1 MFKHKFQSLP
11 RGYAYTALSYFGI
24 DSLWVIFLQQH
35 GLSLVQIGLCESIFH
50 LTSLLSEVP
59 SGILADHF
67 SYRTNLIS
75 SRVAAAL
82 HAIIMLTA
90 TNFWWF
96 VFGFVLQAWAYN
108 LQSGTLEAWFYETLA
123 DDQATE
129 RYPQVT
135 SNMNTLIELANAL
148 GVLIAG
154 WLIHGYLAA
163 TYWSDL
169 VIAIVTIAV
178 IWRLPEPQHRGTSAN
193 RLSLWQ
199 LLTTALTWLRKLP
212 KLTYLMSFH
221 AVFSAIGMTYYY
233 YFQAVMTNHGFKG
246 PLIAGI
252 LITVAV
258 LNVFG
263 VQLTPH
269 LQRRWSPTKLL
280 LGLTGCLLVTL
291 LLMGWGQLTLLVGG
305 YLLVNMLSAMVEP
318 LMSTYYNTLMPSAQ
332 RATLLSISSMIFSLV
347 MIVMFPA
354 IGWLIEQLGF
364 ATTFSWLGGLLL
376 TSGLILSLRVVL
388 VN

>member
-1 MFKHKFQSLP
+1 MLKNKIQSLP

-96 VFGFVLQAWAYN
+96 AFGFVLQAWAYN
-108 LQSGTLEAWFYETLA
+108 LQSGTLEAWFYETLV
-123 DDQATE
+123 DHQATDC
-129 RYPQVT
+129 YPQVT

-148 GVLIAG
+148 GILIAG

-163 TYWSDL
+163 TYWGDL
-169 VIAIVTIAV
+169 VIAIVTIV
-178 IWRLPEPQHRGTSAN
+178 IIWRLPEPQHRDTSAN
-193 RLSLWQ
+193 RLNLWQ
-199 LLTTALTWLRKLP
+199 LLMAALTWLRRLP

-221 AVFSAIGMTYYY
+221 AVFSAIGTTYYY
-233 YFQAVMTNHGFKG
+233 YFQAVMTDHGFNG
-246 PLIAGI
+246 TLIAGI
-252 LITVAV
+252 LITVAG
-258 LNVFG
+258 LNVLG
-263 VQLTPH
+263 VQLTPY
-269 LQRRWSPTKLL
+269 LQRRWSPTHLL
-280 LGLTGCLLVTL
+280 LGLTGCLLITL
-291 LLMGWGQLTLLVGG
+291 LLMGWGQLTLLVIG
-305 YLLVNMLSAMVEP
+305 YLLINMLNAMLEP

-354 IGWLIEQLGF
+354 IGWLIELMGF
-364 ATTFSWLGGLLL
+364 ASTFSWLGGLLL
-376 TSGLILSLRVVL
+376 LIAIFRE
-388 VN
+388 